1 MCTDSWP
8 FPPTF
13 FNSPFFPIMIIFGPT
28 KSVRTMMSNIFLFTI
43 TLLLTHI
50 FIWSWHMFLVGQF
63 CILFLK
69 YLLLS
74 PTCCNWSNFCLVII
88 FSTPAC
94 VYTCTAREQRVKA
107 ITQPEFPPCT
117 VERSIHVRSNSLV
130 WRRPPLRYEG
140 RLRQTSNSRRT
151 QVLPSVLPC
160 SRHSLELQ
168 GLLNIDIRSFSRTEV
183 TKQSNMTLSSITCHV
198 FYDITCVV

>member
-88 FSTPAC
+88 FFYSCMCIYMHSYIIIPKILARFYIKPNMRNLNWPWVWDLPYGQKVWTLKSSRIWADACTYTGSYIDAC
-94 VYTCTAREQRVKA
+94 V
-107 ITQPEFPPCT
+107 
-117 VERSIHVRSNSLV
+117 
-130 WRRPPLRYEG
+130 
-140 RLRQTSNSRRT
+140 
-151 QVLPSVLPC
+151 
-160 SRHSLELQ
+160 
-168 GLLNIDIRSFSRTEV
+168 
-183 TKQSNMTLSSITCHV
+183 
-198 FYDITCVV
+198 